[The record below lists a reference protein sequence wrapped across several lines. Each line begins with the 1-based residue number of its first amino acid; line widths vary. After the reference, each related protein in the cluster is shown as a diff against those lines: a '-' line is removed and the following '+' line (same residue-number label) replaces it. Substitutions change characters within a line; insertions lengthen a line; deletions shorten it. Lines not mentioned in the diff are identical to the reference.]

1 MLTAWCNWPVIRSRG
16 NMEQAGLGSAV
27 WMPRN
32 SWMCSWNYD
41 SALRCIWHL
50 HYIPILWIFFS
61 LHSRYWRRERRDRD
75 IIVTKN
81 MCQPRYVHVQLLE
94 SIKTKFIGISQRMCQ
109 KKKKKRETCEI
120 FGCPSSEKISNSK
133 TPALRQPKLTV
144 FVWLIRWI
152 INKCRHKHNTSKYCT
167 HQYTQEKLFHGVN
180 NTVLIWILYLI
191 FRSSGLECTLWC
203 PFDLPFVSG
212 DILQMSVCSLL
223 YK

>member
-1 MLTAWCNWPVIRSRG
+1 MHLA
-16 NMEQAGLGSAV
+16 
-27 WMPRN
+27 
-32 SWMCSWNYD
+32 
-41 SALRCIWHL
+41 SALHTDFVD
-50 HYIPILWIFFS
+50 FFFAS
-61 LHSRYWRRERRDRD
+61 QS
-75 IIVTKN
+75 
-81 MCQPRYVHVQLLE
+81 LLE
-94 SIKTKFIGISQRMCQ
+94 KRKERQRHYRNQEYVPTKICSCSAFRINKNQIYWHFSTYVS